1 MILTKIQKIE
11 METIHEVK
19 YVKMKKKKISLSTAI
34 RFIYLLLSCLM
45 DWKHGVQQK
54 TDRKKMKG
62 SISLKLTIWT
72 FKYQE
77 IWM

>member
-11 METIHEVK
+11 MKTIHEVK

-45 DWKHGVQQK
+45 D
-54 TDRKKMKG
+54 
-62 SISLKLTIWT
+62 
-72 FKYQE
+72 
-77 IWM
+77 

>member
-19 YVKMKKKKISLSTAI
+19 YVKMKKKISLSTAI

-45 DWKHGVQQK
+45 D
-54 TDRKKMKG
+54 
-62 SISLKLTIWT
+62 
-72 FKYQE
+72 
-77 IWM
+77 